1 MASVLSTEE
10 IASLR
15 ASATSQLCDTA
26 TRTTYTRT
34 TDAIGGYTQTAVT
47 PTTAVVCR
55 IVQAQRS
62 KGKAVAIGLEQ
73 RPQVVCAYGTGLSVG
88 DNLLI
93 NGVNYRVGLTI
104 DRGAN
109 AVDERHE
116 IEAL

>member
-10 IASLR
+10 LTSLR
-15 ASATSQLCDTA
+15 AAATAQLCDSA
-26 TRTTYTRT
+26 TRTTYTRAS
-34 TDAIGGYTQTAVT
+34 DGIGGLSKTAVS
-47 PTTAVVCR
+47 PTTTVACR
-55 IVQAQRS
+55 IVQGVNS
-62 KGKAVAIGLEQ
+62 KSKAVAVGLEQ
-73 RPQVVCAYGTGLSVG
+73 RPQVVCAYGTGLTVG

-116 IEAL
+116 IEAV

>member
-15 ASATSQLCDTA
+15 ASATYQLCDTA
-26 TRTTYTRT
+26 TRTQYTRSS
-34 TDAIGGYTQTAVT
+34 DGIGGYTQTAVT
-47 PTTAVVCR
+47 PTTTVACR
-55 IVQAQRS
+55 IVQAVRS
-62 KGKAVAIGLEQ
+62 KGKAVSSGIEQ
-73 RPQVVCAYGTGLSVG
+73 KPQVVCAYGTGLTVG

>member
-1 MASVLSTEE
+1 MASLLSTEE
-10 IASLR
+10 LTSLR
-15 ASATSQLCDTA
+15 AYATSQLCDSA
-26 TRTTYTRT
+26 TRTTYTKSS
-34 TDAIGGYTQTAVT
+34 DGIGGITKTVVS
-47 PTTAVVCR
+47 PTTTVACR
-55 IVQAQRS
+55 IVQGVNS
-62 KGKAVAIGLEQ
+62 KGKAVASGLEQ
-73 RPQVVCAYGTGLSVG
+73 RPQVVCAYGTNLTVG

>member
-10 IASLR
+10 LTSLR
-15 ASATSQLCDTA
+15 AYATSQLCDTA
-26 TRTTYTRT
+26 TRTTYTRAS
-34 TDAIGGYTQTAVT
+34 DGIGGQSKTAVT
-47 PTTAVVCR
+47 PTTTVACR
-55 IVQAQRS
+55 IVQAVRS
-62 KGKAVAIGLEQ
+62 KGKAVASGLEQ
-73 RPQVVCAYGTGLSVG
+73 KPQVVCAYGTNLTVG

-93 NGVNYRVGLTI
+93 NGINYRVGLTI

>member
-1 MASVLSTEE
+1 MASLLSTEE
-10 IASLR
+10 LTSLR
-15 ASATSQLCDTA
+15 AYATAQLCDTA

-47 PTTAVVCR
+47 PTTSIACR
-55 IVQAQRS
+55 IVQGVRS
-62 KGKAVAIGLEQ
+62 KGKMVASGLEQ
-73 RPQVVCAYGTGLSVG
+73 RPQVVCAYGTNLTAG